1 MKHRATLILAFI
13 LTTLFILPTA
23 THAASLQ
30 QARQLVIE
38 GKYTEAIAEF
48 EAVRKESPQSITP
61 LDGDQFGAVYGMAK
75 DTQGHVEHCKWLFN
89 RFPLKDKTRPENAER
104 TAKAYIICA
113 TATNKKLLNKSED
126 YTYFAA
132 TKGKGKYVHWFYVA
146 HGIAHYR
153 LKDYNE
159 ANKWLRRALENPD
172 PNIHSLALA
181 YQAMN
186 IHQRGY
192 KEKAKDLLKQAEA
205 DFAKLSKPG
214 TKEYTHNWSNVLTS
228 QLAIEEAKAL
238 LQQD

>member
-1 MKHRATLILAFI
+1 MKFQATLSLALILITLILLPSTAQAA
-13 LTTLFILPTA
+13 TLA
-23 THAASLQ
+23 

-38 GKYTEAIAEF
+38 GKYTDAITVF
-48 EAVRKESPQSITP
+48 EQVRKNNPQSITP
-61 LDGDQFGAVYGMAK
+61 LDGDQFGAVYGMAE
-75 DTQGHVEHCKWLFN
+75 DPQGHMEHCKWIFN
-89 RFPLKDKTRPENAER
+89 RFPLKDNTRPENAER

-113 TATNKKLLNKSED
+113 TATNKKLLSKSED

-159 ANKWLRRALENPD
+159 SNKWLRRALENSD

-186 IHQRGY
+186 IHKRGY
-192 KEKAKDLLKQAEA
+192 KNKALDLLKQAEN
-205 DFAKLSKPG
+205 DFDKLAKPG
-214 TKEYTHNWSNVLTS
+214 TKEYTLHWSNVLTS

-238 LQQD
+238 LQK